1 MNSVYIVKVIL
12 FTSRPAEFAVIP
24 NGYMI
29 VRDGRIAYCG
39 ESIPSN
45 LSRIRLRTTGII

>member
-1 MNSVYIVKVIL
+1 MNSVYIVKGNIIY
-12 FTSRPAEFAVIP
+12 TSRPAEFAVIP

-39 ESIPSN
+39 ESIPSEFE
-45 LSRIRLRTTGII
+45 S